1 MSNEEDRI
9 RQLLG
14 NLPKAP
20 SMSEIEIK
28 RFEKFIDAQVE
39 DLKKSKVGSTRNRN
53 FSIAAA
59 LILVFSG
66 GAIFASQKNSPLYV
80 PTPPVTSPA
89 ISSPQPSS
97 APSEGAQPSQ
107 PVVKPTTSQIQPNQ
121 QFGDGGNKTNSVG
134 LYSTGLAYDG
144 DLAKIKAKV
153 TQSARGSIFES
164 LSESERNCA
173 IQQGADN
180 GLLAFDR
187 GTYQGAPAYAF
198 YTGKSLATAR
208 IVLTDESCVLL
219 DQLNK

>member
-1 MSNEEDRI
+1 MSKEEERI

-20 SMSEIEIK
+20 PMSEIETK

-39 DLKKSKVGSTRNRN
+39 DLKKSKLSSTRNRN

-59 LILVFSG
+59 LILVISG
-66 GAIFASQKNSPLYV
+66 GAFFASQKNSPLHI
-80 PTPPVTSPA
+80 PTPLVTSPA
-89 ISSPQPSS
+89 ISSEQPSS
-97 APSEGAQPSQ
+97 APSEDRQPSQ
-107 PVVKPTTSQIQPNQ
+107 PVVKPTTSQAQPNQ

-134 LYSTGLAYDG
+134 IYSTGLPYDG
-144 DLAKIKAKV
+144 DLTKIKARV
-153 TQSARGSIFES
+153 TQSARGSILES
-164 LSESERNCA
+164 LLASERNCA
-173 IQQGADN
+173 IQQGVDK

-187 GTYQGAPAYAF
+187 GTYQGVPAYAF
-198 YTGKSLATAR
+198 YTGKNLAHAT